1 MARKFFASTALASV
15 ALVAGLG
22 LAACGADDQPFD
34 KMSTTQNEKMSDKD
48 KTSGNDKMS
57 DKDKTT
63 DKDTM
68 TDKDKTTDGSMKD
81 KGTDG
86 SMKNGSMTDG

>member
-1 MARKFFASTALASV
+1 MAHKFFASTTLASV

-22 LAACGADDQPFD
+22 LAACGADDQPSD

-48 KTSGNDKMS
+48 K
-57 DKDKTT
+57 
-63 DKDTM
+63 M
-68 TDKDKTTDGSMKD
+68 TDKDKPSGKDKMTDGSMKDKGADGSMKD

-86 SMKNGSMTDG
+86 SMKNGSMTDR

>member
-22 LAACGADDQPFD
+22 LAACGTDDQPSD

-57 DKDKTT
+57 DKDK
-63 DKDTM
+63 M
-68 TDKDKTTDGSMKD
+68 TDGSMKD

-86 SMKNGSMTDG
+86 SMKNGSMTDR

>member
-22 LAACGADDQPFD
+22 LAACGADDQPSD

-48 KTSGNDKMS
+48 KTS
-57 DKDKTT
+57 DKDKMT
-63 DKDTM
+63 DKDKPS
-68 TDKDKTTDGSMKD
+68 DKDKTTDGSMKD

>member
-48 KTSGNDKMS
+48 KTS
-57 DKDKTT
+57 DKDKMT
-63 DKDTM
+63 DKDKPS
-68 TDKDKTTDGSMKD
+68 DKDKTTDGSMKD

-86 SMKNGSMTDG
+86 STKNGSMTDR